1 MCAGLLSGRGDFL
14 EEVFRSWIQDKWHN
28 PARTQEGRPGVAWG
42 GASGRREREEVG
54 MGSMLDP
61 GAVGTE
67 WAA

>member
-1 MCAGLLSGRGDFL
+1 MCWAPFRQGRLPGGGVQELD
-14 EEVFRSWIQDKWHN
+14 SKDKWHN
-28 PARTQEGRPGVAWG
+28 PARTQEGRPGGAWG